1 MLKKN
6 KILFISGPTTSGKS
20 SLALNI
26 ASRIN
31 GEIINADS
39 MQVYKDLKIIT
50 ARPSQRDE
58 KKIPHHLYGHKL
70 GSERY
75 NVYKW
80 CNESLNKIKKIIIN
94 NKVPIIVGGTGLY
107 IHSLIKGIYNIP
119 NIPEYLKKE
128 SDIRLKKIGAN
139 KFVEEIE
146 KFDSDSLKKIKEKDF
161 QRLKR
166 LWEVYQHIGI
176 SFSDLKNK
184 NQKYF
189 LNDYKY
195 YFILMLP
202 TREFLYENC
211 NLRFLEMIKDGAV
224 EEVRNLKNKN
234 YNQDLPIMKAH
245 GVPEII
251 EYLSGKIN
259 LEYAISKSQQNT
271 RNYVR
276 RQFTWWKG
284 SKIEPDIIFNKLPS
298 NSDLNCLKI
307 LKKLTN

>member
-1 MLKKN
+1 LLKKN

-50 ARPSQRDE
+50 ARPSAKDE
-58 KKIPHHLYGHKL
+58 KKIIHHLYGHKL

-80 CNESLNKIKKIIIN
+80 CNESLNQIKKIVLN
-94 NKVPIIVGGTGLY
+94 NKVPIVVGGTGLY
-107 IHSLIKGIYNIP
+107 IHSLINGIYNIP

-128 SDIRLKKIGAN
+128 SDLRLKKIGAN
-139 KFVEEIE
+139 KFFNEVKKLDPVSI
-146 KFDSDSLKKIKEKDF
+146 KKIKEKDF

-166 LWEVYQHIGI
+166 LWEIYEHVGI
-176 SFSDLKNK
+176 SFSDLRKKEQKN
-184 NQKYF
+184 F
-189 LNDYKY
+189 LNDYEY
-195 YFILMLP
+195 FFILMLP

-211 NLRFLEMIKDGAV
+211 NSRFIKMIKDGAV

-251 EYLSGKIN
+251 DYLSGKIN
-259 LEYAISKSQQNT
+259 LEDAISKSQQNT

-284 SKIEPDIIFNKLPS
+284 SKIEPNKIFNEFPS
-298 NSDLNCLKI
+298 NSDLNSLKI